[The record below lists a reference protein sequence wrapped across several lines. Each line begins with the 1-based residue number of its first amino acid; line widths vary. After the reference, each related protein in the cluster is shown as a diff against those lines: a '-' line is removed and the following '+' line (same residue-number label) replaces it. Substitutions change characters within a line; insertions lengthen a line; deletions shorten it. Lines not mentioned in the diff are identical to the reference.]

1 MGKKVV
7 IVGGGAGG
15 PSTAAEAKRRDPSL
29 EIVIVERGR
38 YVSYATCPMPYY
50 IADVIKDARKLIART
65 PEKFE
70 ASGIHVL
77 LNRKVEEIDGEK
89 QEVRLEN
96 GERLPFDVLVL
107 ATGATV
113 TRPPIPGLDL
123 PGVYSLKSLPEAVAI
138 KKAIGDGGAKKA
150 AIIGAG
156 FIAMETAEAFRTAGV
171 DTTLIQRAELPVRRW
186 DPEYSALIKEELQ
199 KNGVHCMPLTSPL
212 GVEGGTAQGLKV
224 VTDHGD
230 VEADLVLVA
239 TGVKPDTLLAGQMGI
254 AVGRTGAIA
263 VNFAQET
270 SRKGVYA
277 AGDCCESFHRVSRS
291 WTSLPLGDVA
301 NKQGRVA
308 GSNIGGAPLFFPG
321 VVGAQCFKVFDLEVA
336 ATGLNEDEAERSG
349 FSPVSEKMTGT
360 PTARSMSAGERLH
373 LKIVADRSSGRLL
386 GAQAVGRKGVV
397 SRINLLSAALW
408 SEVTVGEMAYMDL
421 AYAPPFGG
429 AWDPVHIACQDLQR
443 KL

>member
-1 MGKKVV
+1 
-7 IVGGGAGG
+7 
-15 PSTAAEAKRRDPSL
+15 
-29 EIVIVERGR
+29 
-38 YVSYATCPMPYY
+38 MPYY
-50 IADVIKDARKLIART
+50 IGDVIKDERKLIART

-77 LNRKVEEIDGEK
+77 LNRMVEAVDREK
-89 QEVRLEN
+89 REVRLEN

-107 ATGATV
+107 ATGAAV

-123 PGVYSLKSLPEAVAI
+123 PGVFSLKSLPDAMAI
-138 KKAIGDGGAKKA
+138 KKAIGEGRVKKA
-150 AIIGAG
+150 AILGAG
-156 FIAMETAEAFRTAGV
+156 FIAMETAEAFRTAGI

-224 VTDHGD
+224 TTDRGD

-239 TGVKPDTLLAGQMGI
+239 TGVKPNTLLAAQMGI
-254 AVGRTGAIA
+254 AVGKSGAIT

-270 SRKGVYA
+270 SGEGVYA
-277 AGDCCESFHRVSRS
+277 VGDCCESFHRVSRS
-291 WTSLPLGDVA
+291 WTSLPLGDIA

-308 GSNIGGAPLFFPG
+308 GSNIGGVPLLFPG
-321 VVGAQCFKVFDLEVA
+321 VVGAQSFKVFDLEVA
-336 ATGLNEDEAERSG
+336 ATGLNEDEAAKSG
-349 FSPVSEKMTGT
+349 FSPVAGKITGT
-360 PTARSMSAGERLH
+360 PTARSLSTGERLH

-386 GAQAVGRKGVV
+386 GAQAVGRKGAV

-408 SEVTVGEMAYMDL
+408 SEVTVDEMAYMDL

-429 AWDPVHIACQDLQR
+429 AWDPVHIACQELL
-443 KL
+443 KEL

>member
-1 MGKKVV
+1 
-7 IVGGGAGG
+7 
-15 PSTAAEAKRRDPSL
+15 
-29 EIVIVERGR
+29 
-38 YVSYATCPMPYY
+38 MPYY
-50 IADVIKDARKLIART
+50 IGDVIKDERKLIART

-77 LNRKVEEIDGEK
+77 LNRKVEEVDREK
-89 QEVRLEN
+89 REVRLED
-96 GERLPFDVLVL
+96 GERLPFDALVM
-107 ATGATV
+107 ATGAAA

-123 PGVYSLKSLPEAVAI
+123 PGVYSLKSLPDAIAI
-138 KKAIGDGGAKKA
+138 KKAIGEGRVRKA
-150 AIIGAG
+150 AILGAG
-156 FIAMETAEAFRTAGV
+156 FIAMETAEAFRSAGV

-186 DPEYSALIKEELQ
+186 DPEYSAMIKDELQ
-199 KNGVHCMPLTSPL
+199 KHGVHCMPLTSPRAI
-212 GVEGGTAQGLKV
+212 ERGTAGGLKV
-224 VTDHGD
+224 LTNRED

-239 TGVKPDTLLAGQMGI
+239 TGVKPDTFFAGQLGI
-254 AVGRTGAIA
+254 AVGKTGAVA

-270 SRKGVYA
+270 SRAGVYA
-277 AGDCCESFHRVSRS
+277 VGDCCESFHRVSRS
-291 WTSLPLGDVA
+291 WTSLPLGDIA

-336 ATGLNEDEAERSG
+336 TTGLTEDEAVRSG
-349 FSPVSEKMTGT
+349 FSPVAEKMTGT
-360 PTARSMSAGERLH
+360 PTARSMSTGERVH

-429 AWDPVHIACQDLQR
+429 AWDPVHIACQELLR

>member
-1 MGKKVV
+1 
-7 IVGGGAGG
+7 
-15 PSTAAEAKRRDPSL
+15 
-29 EIVIVERGR
+29 
-38 YVSYATCPMPYY
+38 MPYY
-50 IADVIKDARKLIART
+50 IGDVIKDERKLIART

-77 LNRKVEEIDGEK
+77 LNRKVEEVDGEK
-89 QEVRLEN
+89 REVRLDD
-96 GERLPFDVLVL
+96 GKRLPFDVLVL
-107 ATGATV
+107 ATGAAA

-123 PGVYSLKSLPEAVAI
+123 PGVYSLKSLPEAIAI
-138 KKAIGDGGAKKA
+138 KKAIGEGGAKKA
-150 AIIGAG
+150 AILGAG
-156 FIAMETAEAFRTAGV
+156 FIAMETAEAFRTAGI

-199 KNGVHCMPLTSPL
+199 KHGVHCMPLTSPL
-212 GVEGGTAQGLKV
+212 GVEGGTAGGLKV

-239 TGVKPDTLLAGQMGI
+239 TGVKPDTLLAGQLGV
-254 AVGRTGAIA
+254 AVGKTGAIA

-270 SRKGVYA
+270 SREGVYA
-277 AGDCCESFHRVSRS
+277 VGDCCESFHRVSRS

-308 GSNIGGAPLFFPG
+308 GSNIGGAPLLFPG
-321 VVGAQCFKVFDLEVA
+321 VVGAQSFKVFDLEVA
-336 ATGLNEDEAERSG
+336 ATGLTEEEAKGSG
-349 FSPVSEKMTGT
+349 FSPVAEKMTGT

-373 LKIVADRSSGRLL
+373 LKVVADRASGRLL
-386 GAQAVGRKGVV
+386 GAQAVGRKGAV

-408 SEVTVGEMAYMDL
+408 SGMTVGETAYMDL
-421 AYAPPFGG
+421 AYSPPFGG
-429 AWDPVHIACQDLQR
+429 AWDPVHIACQELLR